1 MLEYPLCNIWRT
13 TVSWSAIA
21 QMPPGFRQA
30 AHRRSGKAKGLASAS
45 GPPEP
50 VARPALTL
58 QELRHFT
65 IATFGTFR
73 FEAPAGVSAGISG
86 AGASAGVGR
95 QGATR
100 TGPCATRPTAAATYC
115 SFTAKA
121 PTPGK
126 QWDRDR
132 RQVQQFGRAPA
143 KAHISSRMHTSG
155 LPSRRGRGFVGAKGN
170 QGPLGRHTHRRA
182 SYALCPRVA
191 GAECPGAPCRATR
204 RRVTISAPCRNTTA
218 PRFEIYGRA
227 GQDCPTAGKR
237 RKVTRQPRDVDGN
250 PARIVLDHDVRS
262 PIRPQLCHDNAPEY

>member
-1 MLEYPLCNIWRT
+1 MD
-13 TVSWSAIA
+13 SSSAIA
-21 QMPPGFRQA
+21 PMAPGFRQA
-30 AHRRSGKAKGLASAS
+30 AYRRSGKAKGLANAS

-50 VARPALTL
+50 VAPTRIDLTGTAPLHDSDFRDFPLRGPSRGICGDGRGQRGGRSPRGNSNRP
-58 QELRHFT
+58 
-65 IATFGTFR
+65 
-73 FEAPAGVSAGISG
+73 
-86 AGASAGVGR
+86 
-95 QGATR
+95 TR